1 MGTAAR
7 RRDEVGDDADLARW
21 VAAARGGDID
31 AFGHIWQAQS
41 GRVHGYVRARGVA
54 NPDDVTSEVF
64 LAAFTSIGRFEGG
77 PAEFRSWLFTIA
89 HHKAVDEHR
98 RRHENAEYDAEVDP
112 RVVASAE
119 AAALEGIL
127 EGDIKAM
134 LEALTS
140 EQREVLLLR
149 ALGDLSVEQVAAVT
163 GRSVGAVK
171 QLHHRAVAAA
181 QRAASAQR
189 RTSWLPLAR
198 RDRVSLPDRDP
209 EHDRAHAPD
218 SDPDRAVTRTAAPAM
233 TET

>member
-7 RRDEVGDDADLARW
+7 RRDEVGDDADLAQW

-31 AFGHIWQAQS
+31 AFGLIWSHLS

-77 PAEFRSWLFTIA
+77 AAEFRSWLFTIA

-98 RRHENAEYDAEVDP
+98 RRRDNAEYDAGADP

-119 AAALEGIL
+119 AAALDGIL
-127 EGDIKAM
+127 EGDVRAM

-149 ALGDLSVEQVAAVT
+149 ALGDLSVEQVAEVT

-171 QLHHRAVAAA
+171 QLHHRAVATA

-189 RTSWLPLAR
+189 RATWLPHPR
-198 RDRVSLPDRDP
+198 RDRLALPDQ
-209 EHDRAHAPD
+209 
-218 SDPDRAVTRTAAPAM
+218 DRAVTPAAPHAM

>member
-1 MGTAAR
+1 VGTATR
-7 RRDEVGDDADLARW
+7 RRDEAGDDADLARW

-31 AFGHIWQAQS
+31 AFGCLWQALA

-64 LAAFTSIGRFEGG
+64 LAAFTSIARFDGG
-77 PAEFRSWLFTIA
+77 PAQFRSWLFTIA

-98 RRHENAEYDAEVDP
+98 RRRDDAEYDAAVDP

-119 AAALEGIL
+119 AAALDGII
-127 EGDIKAM
+127 EGDVKAM
-134 LEALTS
+134 LESLTS

-149 ALGDLSVEQVAAVT
+149 ALGDLSVEQVADVT

-171 QLHHRAVAAA
+171 QLHHRAVATA
-181 QRAASAQR
+181 QRAAAAQR
-189 RTSWLPLAR
+189 RPGWLPRPR
-198 RDRVSLPDRDP
+198 RDRLSLPDADT
-209 EHDRAHAPD
+209 
-218 SDPDRAVTRTAAPAM
+218 AVTTTAPHAM